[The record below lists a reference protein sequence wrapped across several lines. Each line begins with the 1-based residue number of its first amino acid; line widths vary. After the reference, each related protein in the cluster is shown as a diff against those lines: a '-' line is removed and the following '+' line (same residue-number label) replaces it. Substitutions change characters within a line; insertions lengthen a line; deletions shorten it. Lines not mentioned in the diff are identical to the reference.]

1 MRQWFEDWFNSDYY
15 HLLYDN
21 RDDNE
26 AAKFIDKLLEY
37 LKPSE
42 DANFL
47 DLACGK
53 GRHARYL
60 ADKDYYVT
68 GVDLSEESI
77 KAASEFEHQ
86 KLEFFIHDMRKVF
99 RVNYYD
105 AILNLFTSFGYFNTD
120 REHINT
126 LRNVEKGLHPEGNFV
141 LDFMNTTKVSKSLV
155 PEERINKHGLHF
167 DIIRAMDDQWIIKEI
182 YIEDGDENHM
192 FREQVRNYDLKA
204 LRGMSESVG
213 LEVRDVFG
221 SYILDAYEP
230 STSDRCILICKK
242 PK

>member
-21 RDDNE
+21 RDENE
-26 AAKFIDKLLEY
+26 AAKFIDNLLNY
-37 LKPSE
+37 LNPSN

-60 ADKDYYVT
+60 AEKSYYVT

-77 KAASEFEHQ
+77 KAASEFENE
-86 KLEFFIHDMRKVF
+86 KLEFFIHDMRKAF

-105 AILNLFTSFGYFNTD
+105 AILNLFTSFGYFNSD
-120 REHINT
+120 KEHIDT
-126 LRNVEKGLHPEGNFV
+126 LKNIEKGLYPEGIFV
-141 LDFMNTTKVSKSLV
+141 LDFMNTQRISESLV
-155 PEERINKHGLHF
+155 PEESIEKHGLRF
-167 DIIRAMDDQWIIKEI
+167 DIMRGLDSQWIIKEI

-192 FREQVRNYDLKA
+192 FREQVRNFNLDTL
-204 LRGMSESVG
+204 SEMVKSVG
-213 LEVRDVFG
+213 MEIQDVFG
-221 SYILDAYEP
+221 SYDLDSFEP